1 MINKGL
7 FMKLQDNQDELIK
20 SALGLANKGETSKA
34 LGILNALVNGRAPM
48 PRDVVVKAA
57 LVYQGK
63 VCAHCGAEYHF
74 TGWGEPGHYTCS
86 CMPRLTNDRYGFR
99 LEAEDEY
106 GNHICGTNE
115 VRFDGQ
121 DVDKDLAALRKMI
134 VRRRQFFE

>member
-1 MINKGL
+1 
-7 FMKLQDNQDELIK
+7 MKQDELIK
-20 SALGLANKGETSKA
+20 SALALANKGETSKA

-86 CMPRLTNDRYGFR
+86 CMPRLTEDIYGFR

-106 GNHICGTNE
+106 GNHLCGTAE

-121 DVDKDLAALRKMI
+121 NLENDMAALRKMI

>member
-1 MINKGL
+1 MEKGEKN
-7 FMKLQDNQDELIK
+7 MKQDELIK
-20 SALGLANKGETSKA
+20 SALALANKGETAKA
-34 LGILNALVNGRAPM
+34 QGILNALLNALVSRAPM

-86 CMPRLTNDRYGFR
+86 CMPRLTEDIYGFR

-106 GNHICGTNE
+106 GNHLCGTAE

-121 DVDKDLAALRKMI
+121 NLENDMAALRKMI